1 MTTINHAR
9 RLSDLL
15 EMERMGPAELKQA
28 IEIRIPRELAY
39 NLEGKIENARE
50 LLQSEGAAASGLI
63 PTEVLATVVQGAEQ
77 AKCVRNAFPTFRMA
91 SQVLKVPYGE
101 SGSYLSATAE
111 GAEIPIATETFAV
124 STFTAKKFAVRPLIT
139 REMIDDASFDVV
151 SQEIMKAGWKIENT
165 LNREMMDAQITGSSS
180 DAGTYVT
187 DCGGSG
193 GTPLAKLATGIGTLT
208 ARGRMATD
216 ILFHPV
222 CYGAILSAF
231 TSLATNTG
239 NQATS
244 QGTFGPLFGLNTHI
258 CGILSSANATAASD
272 WDFSADGNKGALII
286 DRNAAGA
293 IGMREDIGVEQYSD
307 PVRDLVGMKVKARFD
322 CEQISA
328 TATQWLQY

>member
-9 RLSDLL
+9 RLADLL
-15 EMERMGPAELKQA
+15 SMERMGPAEFKKA
-28 IEIRIPRELAY
+28 VETKIPKELAY
-39 NLEGKIENARE
+39 NLDGKVTNARE
-50 LLQSEGAAASGLI
+50 LLQMEGAAASGLI

-77 AKCVRNAFPTFRMA
+77 AKCVRNAFPTYRMN

-111 GAEIPIATETFAV
+111 GAEIPIATETYSV
-124 STFTAKKFAVRPLIT
+124 TTFTANKFAVRPLIS
-139 REMIDDASFDVV
+139 REMVDDASFDVV

-165 LNREMMDAQITGSSS
+165 LNREMMDAQITGS
-180 DAGTYVT
+180 AGNASTYDT

-193 GTPLAKLATGIGTLT
+193 ATPLAFLAKGIGTLN
-208 ARGRMATD
+208 ARGGMATD
-216 ILFHPV
+216 IIFHPV
-222 CYGAILSAF
+222 CYGAVLSAF

-258 CGILSSANATAASD
+258 CGILSSGNGTATTD

-322 CEQISA
+322 CQQIRA